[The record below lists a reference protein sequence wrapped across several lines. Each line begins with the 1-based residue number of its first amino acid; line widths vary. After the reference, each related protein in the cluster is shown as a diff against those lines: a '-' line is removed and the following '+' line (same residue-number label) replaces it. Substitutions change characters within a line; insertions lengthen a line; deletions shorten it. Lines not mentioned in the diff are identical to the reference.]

1 MQRKLSSF
9 DIYVTVSEL
18 QELMDSYIEKIYQIS
33 RSEILIRIKDIKI
46 KERRNIYI
54 RNGGFLSVTTKEFEK
69 PTQPSVF
76 AMTLRKY
83 LSNGIIKSISQHEF
97 DRIIVIKIGKKE
109 GEYSLIIEFF
119 SDGNIILVD
128 PNGKIILPLIRQS
141 WAHRK
146 VSGKQEYSFPPA
158 QTNPFELD
166 KEKLKILLKESNA
179 DVVRTLAVN
188 VNLSGAIAEEICIR
202 AGVDKNINIKDV
214 NDKIISD
221 IFNSLKSFLNIFKEK
236 KFKPVHVKKDDE
248 IIDILPFKF
257 ESYRGFI
264 FEDTKSFT
272 KGLEVFIS
280 KKPEPVIIKESKIDK
295 TIGKLNRQ
303 LKMQKD
309 AVVRLKKEIVEKKI
323 KGDLIYLHY
332 QEIEQLLKEIENVL
346 DLKDK
351 EEEVKRINSLN
362 IVKEFSP
369 KKNHLILN
377 LTDTK
382 GKNYEVKISSRI
394 SVADN
399 AEKAYDENKK
409 LKSKLTGAKKSID
422 KTLEDIKRI
431 EKKKEIEKE
440 KLEEKPKKGE
450 KIFWFERFRWF
461 ISSNGNLIIGGK
473 DAKTNDLVVKKYLK
487 EGDRYSHADVQGAP
501 SIIIKRKDALGN
513 ILDINEKTLE
523 EACIFASSFSK
534 AWKQFAEA
542 QAYWVLPE
550 QVSKTAQSGEFIP
563 RGAFIIR
570 GKRNYNSCKLEL
582 AIGEIEIDGV
592 KKIMCGPIS
601 AVETFSTKYVIF
613 EPGDIKKTDIVK
625 KIAKAFDVNT
635 DVIDRVLPAG
645 GATIIKT
652 VGLEL
657 G

>member
-1 MQRKLSSF
+1 
-9 DIYVTVSEL
+9 
-18 QELMDSYIEKIYQIS
+18 MDSYIEKIYQIS
-33 RSEILIRIKDIKI
+33 RSEILIRIKDNKI
-46 KERRNIYI
+46 KERSNIYI
-54 RNGGFLSVTTKEFEK
+54 RNGHFLSVTKKDFEK
-69 PTQPSVF
+69 PTKPSVF

-83 LSNGIIKSISQHEF
+83 LSNGVIKSISQHEF

-119 SDGNIILVD
+119 SEGNIILVD
-128 PNGKIILPLIRQS
+128 PDGKIILPLIRQS

-146 VSGKQEYSFPPA
+146 VSGKQDYSFPPA

-166 KEKLKILLKESNA
+166 KEKLKILFKESNA

-214 NDKIISD
+214 NDKMISD
-221 IFNSLKSFLNIFKEK
+221 IFNSLKSFLDIFKEQ
-236 KFKPVHVKKDDE
+236 KFKPVHVKKDNE

-257 ESYRGFI
+257 ESYKGLI
-264 FEDTKSFT
+264 FEDIKSFT

-280 KKPEPVIIKESKIDK
+280 KKPETVIIKESKIDK

-309 AVVRLKKEIVEKKI
+309 AVVRLEKEIVKEKI

-332 QEIEQLLKEIENVL
+332 QEIEQLLIEIKNVL

-351 EEEVKRINSLN
+351 EEEVKRINSLD

-369 KKNHLILN
+369 KKNHLFLN

-382 GKNYEVKISSRI
+382 GKKYEVKIIFRI
-394 SVADN
+394 SVAEN

-422 KTLEDIKRI
+422 KTLDEIKRI

-440 KLEEKPKKGE
+440 KLEDKPKKE

-473 DAKTNDLVVKKYLK
+473 DAKTNDLIVKKYLK

-592 KKIMCGPIS
+592 KKVMCGPIS
-601 AVETFSTKYVIF
+601 AVVIHSSKYLIF

-657 G
+657 R